1 MACLYRHI
9 RKDINVPFYI
19 GIGKNV
25 SRAYSITHRNKHWT
39 SIVSK
44 TEYEVEILFDDIDYG
59 FAKEKEI
66 EFIDIYK
73 RKEDGGTLC
82 NITKGGDGVL
92 GLMHNDESRKKM
104 GEPNKGK
111 TISEWHRKRISEF
124 HKGKKTS
131 EETKRKMSEK
141 ALGENNHRYGVRAS
155 EETKQKMKNS
165 AKKGE
170 ENSSSKLTVSDV
182 LKIRELNKL
191 GISQRKIATQFN
203 VSRSAVAAIVNRI
216 TWNYI

>member
-39 SIVSK
+39 SIVNK

-66 EFIDIYK
+66 EFSDIYK

-92 GLMHNDESRKKM
+92 GLMHNDEARKKM
-104 GEPNKGK
+104 GESNKGK

-124 HKGKKTS
+124 HTGKKTS
-131 EETKRKMSEK
+131 EDTKKKMSEK
-141 ALGENNHRYGVRAS
+141 ALGENNHRYGIKAS

-165 AKKGE
+165 AKKGK

-182 LKIRELNKL
+182 LKIRELNKS
-191 GISQRKIATQFN
+191 GIGQRKIAAQFGVVKN
-203 VSRSAVAAIVNRI
+203 TVACIVNRI
-216 TWNYI
+216 TWKHI

>member
-82 NITKGGDGVL
+82 NITNGGDGVL

-124 HKGKKTS
+124 HTGKKTS
-131 EETKRKMSEK
+131 EETKRKMSK
-141 ALGENNHRYGVRAS
+141 SQIGKSIGRKAS

-165 AKKGE
+165 AKKGK
-170 ENSSSKLTVSDV
+170 ENLSSKLTVSDV
-182 LKIRELNKL
+182 LKIRELNKS
-191 GISQRKIATQFN
+191 GISQRKIAAQFGVVKN
-203 VSRSAVAAIVNRI
+203 TVASIVNRI
-216 TWNYI
+216 TWKHI

>member
-9 RKDINVPFYI
+9 RNDFNIPFYI
-19 GIGKNV
+19 GIGK
-25 SRAYSITHRNKHWT
+25 STARAYSITHRNKHWT
-39 SIVSK
+39 SIVQK
-44 TEYEVEILFDDIDYG
+44 TTYEVDIIFDDIEYDL
-59 FAKEKEI
+59 AKEKEK
-66 EFIDIYK
+66 EFIELYK

-92 GLMHNDESRKKM
+92 GIRHNKEARLKM
-104 GEPNKGK
+104 SEPNKGK

-124 HKGKKTS
+124 HTCKNVS

-141 ALGENNHRYGVRAS
+141 SLGEKNHRYGVKTS
-155 EETKQKMKNS
+155 ESTKYKMIKS

-170 ENSSSKLTVSDV
+170 ANMASKLTVADV

-191 GISQRKIATQFN
+191 GIGQRKIAAQFGVVKN
-203 VSRSAVAAIVNRI
+203 TVACIVNRT
-216 TWNYI
+216 TWKHI